1 MKFITV
7 RDFRTSPAK
16 IWKEL
21 PVEQEM
27 IITNNGKPIALMT
40 PISDSDLEETLASV
54 RKAKAESALITLQ
67 LDSFRNGLSEMSMD
81 DINNEISEYRESKN

>member
-16 IWKEL
+16 IWSEL

-27 IITNNGKPIALMT
+27 VITNNGKPIALMT
-40 PISDSDLEETLASV
+40 PISDTDLENTLASV
-54 RKAKAESALITLQ
+54 RKARAESALQSLQ
-67 LDSFRNGLSEMSMD
+67 LDSYRNGLSEMSLD
-81 DINNEISEYRESKN
+81 EINSEISDYRKSKK